1 MPGIVMPLNY
11 RSNSNNLESNDWKP
25 KIMNAKTGG
34 RVAVGLVAASLA
46 ISSVWADNISSENAI
61 QPVNPPPAQA
71 GMPDCTTAE
80 RLKELADEGS
90 FAQGSIREAK
100 DIGANVLG
108 AALGMLAGVDIPI
121 GEARDAYNHA
131 RGVKQTYE
139 ILTPCTPEQE
149 AEIKKIKEQTGQVVE
164 GENKNPGAIPPS
176 QPDESTAEKA
186 GKLLRNLPL

>member
-1 MPGIVMPLNY
+1 MPGVVMRLND
-11 RSNSNNLESNDWKP
+11 RSNFNNLESSDWKS
-25 KIMNAKTGG
+25 KIMKAKTGV
-34 RVAVGLVAASLA
+34 RVAAGLVAASLT
-46 ISSVWADNISSENAI
+46 IGSVWADKTSSDGAT
-61 QPVNPPPAQA
+61 QPNSPPPAQA

-80 RLKELADEGS
+80 RMKELAEEGS
-90 FAQGSIREAK
+90 FAQGTIREAK

-131 RGVKQTYE
+131 RGIKQTYE
-139 ILTPCTPEQE
+139 ILTPCTQEQE
-149 AEIKKIKEQTGQVVE
+149 AEIKKIKEQAAQVVE

-176 QPDESTAEKA
+176 QPDESTTEKT

>member
-1 MPGIVMPLNY
+1 M
-11 RSNSNNLESNDWKP
+11 K
-25 KIMNAKTGG
+25 AKAGV
-34 RVAVGLVAASLA
+34 RVTAVLVAASLN
-46 ISSVWADNISSENAI
+46 ISSAWADNISSENAI

-90 FAQGSIREAK
+90 FAQGSIQEAK

-176 QPDESTAEKA
+176 QPDEGTAEKA

>member
-1 MPGIVMPLNY
+1 
-11 RSNSNNLESNDWKP
+11 
-25 KIMNAKTGG
+25 
-34 RVAVGLVAASLA
+34 
-46 ISSVWADNISSENAI
+46 
-61 QPVNPPPAQA
+61 
-71 GMPDCTTAE
+71 
-80 RLKELADEGS
+80 
-90 FAQGSIREAK
+90 
-100 DIGANVLG
+100 
-108 AALGMLAGVDIPI
+108 MLAEVDIPI
-121 GEARDAYNHA
+121 GKARDAYNHA